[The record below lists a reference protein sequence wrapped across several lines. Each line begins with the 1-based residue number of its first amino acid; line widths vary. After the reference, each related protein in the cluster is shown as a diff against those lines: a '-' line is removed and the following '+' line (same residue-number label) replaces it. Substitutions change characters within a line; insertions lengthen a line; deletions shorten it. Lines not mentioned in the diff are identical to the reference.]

1 MLVPT
6 DEALCDF
13 EMHFSVKYVVTHTFG
28 FIYKSIRGTK
38 ILVCSFLD
46 KFFKFTYAELA
57 LN

>member
-1 MLVPT
+1 M
-6 DEALCDF
+6 
-13 EMHFSVKYVVTHTFG
+13 KYVVTHTFG